1 MHVTL
6 HDVSIHFSE
15 EEWSA
20 LHISQKTLFIGVMK
34 ENYENVLSLGAPI
47 AVPELFQQVGQWEKA
62 CMLSET
68 QIPSPVSQNIEQIEE
83 LCATDLPVD
92 NLDTNENEGKPE
104 PVTVYD
110 ASTSQ
115 SLGLKEQVM
124 NNESVQHPCLK
135 CKQFLCQCVSQS
147 WSKKKPYSCID
158 CGKRYSRELFAVAH
172 QKTHLR
178 RGIYNCPS
186 CEKSFQKPFHL
197 QIHLKTHEEQ
207 RIIKCPVCE
216 ETFVTKGACARH
228 RRQEHGRCY
237 KKGGQCNK
245 CGEIF
250 KTQLQLKL
258 HNRVHRKAYH
268 CNRCE
273 MLFSNKSDYQTH
285 QRRHAREEVY
295 ACRKCKKVYSRLSSY
310 MKHNKFCLCQ
320 MTSSKSYENEEKI
333 KSTSKSLLIGLR
345 KTDLLSD
352 NVIEPSSDNLHLQKP
367 CKIDSRPNDDQPN
380 DGDRKESQLCYQ
392 KPTNLTE
399 VQTEQNRTFSSPHDL
414 PKINPHQ
421 EKEWKISR
429 EDRLLE
435 QPGPHSAT
443 KTNKIFRCKTCN
455 NVYRHESSMIRHRLS
470 HTTIY
475 VCQECGKTF
484 TKFLH
489 IYIHR
494 IEHKNRKSFNC
505 SICRK
510 GFSFRSLLRLHQN
523 THTSQTSSQG
533 SAYNAKLVVPSNV
546 SWLGNYYRCSYCVL
560 GFNVPHSLL
569 LHQKLHNDRPSNKRP
584 NRFSLDSRNSS
595 DKTSPVS
602 KCSRNDG
609 MIPLRERTQ
618 STDYMKIRCKALES
632 RDLFQQCHRSTE

>member
-1 MHVTL
+1 MK
-6 HDVSIHFSE
+6 IFSPWE
-15 EEWSA
+15 LRLQYQNCSSRLVNGRRHA
-20 LHISQKTLFIGVMK
+20 CC
-34 ENYENVLSLGAPI
+34 PI
-47 AVPELFQQVGQWEKA
+47 PN
-62 CMLSET
+62 S
-68 QIPSPVSQNIEQIEE
+68 VSQNIEQIEDP
-83 LCATDLPVD
+83 CATDLPVD
-92 NLDTNENEGKPE
+92 NLDTSENEGKPE

-135 CKQFLCQCVSQS
+135 CKQLLCQCVSQS

-172 QKTHLR
+172 QKTHFR

-186 CEKSFQKPFHL
+186 CEKSFQKPYHL

-228 RRQEHGRCY
+228 RRLEHRRFY

-258 HNRVHRKAYH
+258 HYRVHRKAYH

-295 ACRKCKKVYSRLSSY
+295 ACGKCKKVYSRLSSY
-310 MKHNKFCLCQ
+310 MKHNKSGLCR
-320 MTSSKSYENEEKI
+320 MASSKSYENEEKI
-333 KSTSKSLLIGLR
+333 KSTSKSLLIGLK

-352 NVIEPSSDNLHLQKP
+352 NILESSSDNLHLQKP
-367 CKIDSRPNDDQPN
+367 CKIDSRPND
-380 DGDRKESQLCYQ
+380 
-392 KPTNLTE
+392 
-399 VQTEQNRTFSSPHDL
+399 PHR
-414 PKINPHQ
+414 
-421 EKEWKISR
+421 EKEWKISSK
-429 EDRLLE
+429 DRLLE

-443 KTNKIFRCKTCN
+443 ETNKIFRCKTCN
-455 NVYRHESSMIRHRLS
+455 KVYRHESSMIRHRLS

-484 TKFLH
+484 TKLLH

-494 IEHKNRKSFNC
+494 IEHKNKKSFSC

-560 GFNVPHSLL
+560 GFNVAHSLL

-584 NRFSLDSRNSS
+584 NRFRLDSRNSS

-609 MIPLRERTQ
+609 MIPLRERIQ
-618 STDYMKIRCKALES
+618 STDYKKIQCKALES